1 MFSESNLRNLRQ
13 DFLIGSDLERCQ
25 SLNQSAETRRL
36 SHLGSGQC
44 PWELHWDKERNRCAK
59 KSGVLGRQNI
69 VDIFFI
75 CTQGCGWTPLV
86 RHLLK
91 PFLELMLEFVKK
103 KKKMAFFFLPN
114 SLLWLLLDKSL
125 TFENSWVEKWWV
137 VGPRD
142 WVKLTDPPGHWT
154 RNSALHRIIF

>member
-1 MFSESNLRNLRQ
+1 MFSESNFRNLRQ

-44 PWELHWDKERNRCAK
+44 PWELHWDKERNRFAK

-103 KKKMAFFFLPN
+103 KKKRWHSSSSPTLFCDSFQIKASHLKIAGQKN
-114 SLLWLLLDKSL
+114 DELWGQG
-125 TFENSWVEKWWV
+125 T
-137 VGPRD
+137 G
-142 WVKLTDPPGHWT
+142 
-154 RNSALHRIIF
+154 